1 MSPGSGPPEVPRRED
16 FAAMTEVASG
26 HPARPALRERVP
38 IFALLSANTVSM
50 TGNMMTAVAVPW
62 FVLQTTGSAAKMGI
76 TGAAIGTGTVLAA
89 FFGGP
94 LVDRLDFKRASVVAD
109 VASGATVALIPLLH
123 LAGVLAFWQLL
134 MLVFLGSVLDAP
146 GGSARDAL
154 IPDLARR
161 AGMPME
167 RANSADTAIPRLAQ
181 LVGPLLSGVLIAW
194 LGASN
199 VLLLDAATFAAS
211 ATLVAACVP
220 AASRAQEGGS
230 GEATGADAPDA
241 QGVRGYLAEL
251 LAGLRFVRGNALILS
266 MILVATVANFLDTPL
281 VSVVLPVYAKTY
293 FGSAVGLGTVLGAFG
308 AGALIGTLLFGTV
321 GHRLPRR
328 LTFLTCF
335 VSAPLLIY
343 ATLAATP
350 PLHVVA
356 AAGALGGVIGGP
368 INPLYATV
376 IQEHAPPEMLGRVFG
391 VLTALAMAGIPF
403 GTALGGFMVEWVG
416 VRATLLAMGACYLSV
431 TLGMFFNPSLRG
443 MDAKRTTRAVAG

>member
-1 MSPGSGPPEVPRRED
+1 M
-16 FAAMTEVASG
+16 
-26 HPARPALRERVP
+26 P
-38 IFALLSANTVSM
+38 IFALLSANAVSM
-50 TGNMMTAVAVPW
+50 TGNMMTTVAVPW
-62 FVLQTTGSAAKMGI
+62 FVLQTTGSAAKTGLA
-76 TGAAIGTGTVLAA
+76 GAAIGSGTVLAA

-94 LVDRLDFKRASVVAD
+94 LVDRLGFKRASVLAD

-123 LAGVLAFWQLL
+123 LAGLLAFWQFLV
-134 MLVFLGSVLDAP
+134 LVFLGSVLDAP

-161 AGMPME
+161 AAMPIE
-167 RANSADTAIPRLAQ
+167 RANSADTAIPRFAQ

-211 ATLVAACVP
+211 ASLVAAGVP
-220 AASRAQEGGS
+220 PASRAREGES
-230 GEATGADAPDA
+230 GGAEGAAAPDA
-241 QGVRGYLAEL
+241 QGGRGYLSEL
-251 LAGLRFVRGNALILS
+251 LTGLRFVRGNALILS

-281 VSVVLPVYAKTY
+281 VSVVLPVYARTF
-293 FGSAVGLGTVLGAFG
+293 FGSAMDLGVVLGAFG
-308 AGALIGTLLFGTV
+308 AGALAGTLLFGAI

-335 VSAPLLIY
+335 VLVPLLIY

-350 PLHVVA
+350 PFYVVA

-416 VRATLLAMGACYLSV
+416 LRATVLAMGLLYLSV
-431 TLGMFFNPSLRG
+431 TLGMFFNPSLHG
-443 MDAKRTTRAVAG
+443 MDAKETRRASAG